1 MTSSEIFVK
10 GWELRFI
17 VNASYSLGVVTWILI
32 KTDAHVKMTI
42 ESVGAF
48 TNIHS
53 AEVAA
58 LKWLKERGE

>member
-1 MTSSEIFVK
+1 MTPSEIFVK

-17 VNASYSLGVVTWILI
+17 VNASSLGLVTWILI